1 MRKKKL
7 VSLLTFNLL
16 FLVLPTIIR
25 AQEITVKV
33 IDAENYTSLSGV
45 NVVIKRES
53 TKRTITDINGMY
65 SISVDDPSAV
75 HVFSFNVHDN
85 QEIPV
90 NGRNQI
96 DVNHKITEM
105 NEINYINKTYRR

>member
-7 VSLLTFNLL
+7 VSFLTFSLL
-16 FLVLPTIIR
+16 FQVLPTIIR

-33 IDAENYTSLSGV
+33 IDAGNNASLPDV
-45 NVVIKRES
+45 NAVIKRES
-53 TKRTITDINGMY
+53 TKGIITDINGMY
-65 SISVDDPSAV
+65 SISVDDLSAV
-75 HVFSFNVHDN
+75 LAFSFIVYDN

-96 DVNHKITEM
+96 DANHKITEM
-105 NEINYINKTYRR
+105 IEINYINKTY